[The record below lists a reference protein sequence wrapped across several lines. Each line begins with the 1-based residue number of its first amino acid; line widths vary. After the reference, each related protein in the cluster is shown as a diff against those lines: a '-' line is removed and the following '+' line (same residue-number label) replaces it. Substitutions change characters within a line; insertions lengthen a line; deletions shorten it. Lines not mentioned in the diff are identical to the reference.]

1 MKFLGILFMSA
12 FVVGITLFLVT
23 LATEVWGTPFKVG
36 ECVREIGSKDV
47 MTVTYF
53 DRRLHRNIVETELKG
68 YYYKYNASEL
78 IKVEC
83 P

>member
-1 MKFLGILFMSA
+1 MKFLKTLFMSA
-12 FVVGITLFLVT
+12 FIVSITLFLVI
-23 LATEVWGTPFKVG
+23 LATVAWGTPFEVG

-53 DRRLHRNIVETELKG
+53 ERRLHENIVETELKG
-68 YYYKYNASEL
+68 YYYKYDASEL